1 MAEAKPERTAQP
13 PAEPLSLRGL
23 RVGVV
28 GLGVEGVDIVRFL
41 AEEAAAEIV
50 VSDRRS
56 EQRLSSRII
65 ELAGIDFR
73 LTSNDPELAAEID
86 VLFVSQGV
94 PDDLPLVRAAEQ
106 RGIPVSAMMRHFLHR
121 CPVPTIGITGSAG
134 KTTTSSLVAAM
145 FRAAGRDIFVGG
157 NIGTGP
163 LAVLSKI
170 GPATDVVLEVS
181 HTQLARTDR
190 SPHLAAVLNVTP
202 NHLDQFSWDEYVAL
216 KRNLVRHQRGSDIV
230 VLPSDDPV
238 AAGLAADT
246 PAELVRFGL
255 HQFRGRGATVEN
267 GRIVVHLAD
276 GPSDVCAVDT
286 IRLPGEHNLYN
297 VLGAVAIA
305 SAWGLPPEPQAEA
318 IAAFEG
324 VPHRLHTIAVLDS
337 VRYIDDSIA
346 TAPERTVA
354 AMRALTE
361 PVVLL
366 VGGREKKLPLDGLSA
381 EASRRAR
388 AVICFGEAGATF
400 AEHLRRA
407 WAAFDDAPP
416 ISLVA
421 DLPAAVEAA
430 RDAAQSGDAVLLAP
444 AGTSFD
450 AYDNFE
456 ARGDHFAQ
464 LVHGVV
470 PGEGGAD
477 GTR

>member
-1 MAEAKPERTAQP
+1 MAEAHPERSDQP
-13 PAEPLSLRGL
+13 PAEPASLRGL

-41 AEEAAAEIV
+41 AAEQAAEIV

-56 EQRLSSRII
+56 EGR
-65 ELAGIDFR
+65 LAGRIAELDGIAFQ

-94 PDDLPLVRAAEQ
+94 PDDLPLIQAARQ
-106 RGIPVSAMMRHFLHR
+106 RGIAVTAMMRHFLHR

-134 KTTTSSLVAAM
+134 KTTTTALVGAM
-145 FRAAGRDIFVGG
+145 FRAAGRDVFVGG
-157 NIGTGP
+157 NIGAGP
-163 LAVLSKI
+163 LSALSEI

-202 NHLDQFSWDEYVAL
+202 NHLDQFSWDDYVAL
-216 KRNLVRHQRGSDIV
+216 KRNLVGHQRGSDIV

-238 AAGLAADT
+238 AAAFAADT

-255 HQFRGRGATVEN
+255 HQFRGRGATVED
-267 GRIVVHLAD
+267 GRIVTHLAD
-276 GPSDVCAVDT
+276 GPSDVCTVDA

-297 VLGAVAIA
+297 VLGAVAIT
-305 SAWGLPPEPQAEA
+305 SAWGLPAKALADA

-324 VPHRLHTIAVLDS
+324 VPHRLHTIAVVDG

-354 AMRALTE
+354 ALRALVE

-366 VGGREKKLPLDGLSA
+366 LGGREKRLPLDSLSE
-381 EASRRAR
+381 EASRHAR
-388 AVICFGEAGATF
+388 AVICFGEAGPTF
-400 AEHLRRA
+400 AEQIGRT
-407 WAAFDDAPP
+407 WAALDDAPP
-416 ISLVA
+416 ITLVN
-421 DLPAAVEAA
+421 DLPAAIEAA
-430 RDAAQSGDAVLLAP
+430 RSAAQRGDAVLLAP

-456 ARGDHFAQ
+456 ARGDHFSE
-464 LVHGVV
+464 LVSGA
-470 PGEGGAD
+470 GGND

>member
-1 MAEAKPERTAQP
+1 MAEAKPERTAPP

-28 GLGVEGVDIVRFL
+28 GLGIEGTDIVRFL
-41 AEEAAAEIV
+41 AQEAAAEII

-56 EQRLSSRII
+56 EQRLSSRIS

-94 PDDLPLVRAAEQ
+94 PDDLPLVRAAEG
-106 RGIPVSAMMRHFLHR
+106 RGIPVTAMMRHFLHR

-134 KTTTSSLVAAM
+134 KTTTTSLVGAM
-145 FRAAGRDIFVGG
+145 FLAAGRDVFVGG

-163 LAVLSKI
+163 LAALSRI

-202 NHLDQFSWDEYVAL
+202 NHLDQFSWDDYVAL

-238 AAGLAADT
+238 AAGLLADT
-246 PAELVRFGL
+246 PGELVRFGM

-267 GRIVVHLAD
+267 GRIVVHLAN
-276 GPSDVCAVDT
+276 GPADVCAVDT

-305 SAWGLPPEPQAEA
+305 SAWGLPPEPQADA
-318 IAAFEG
+318 IAAFAG
-324 VPHRLHTIAVLDS
+324 VPHRLHTIAVLDG

-354 AMRALTE
+354 ALRALTE

-366 VGGREKKLPLDGLSA
+366 LGGREKKLPLDGLSE

-388 AVICFGEAGATF
+388 VVICFGEAGATF
-400 AEHLRRA
+400 ADQLRRA
-407 WAAFDDAPP
+407 WATLDDAPP
-416 ISLVA
+416 VALVD

-430 RDAAQSGDAVLLAP
+430 RQAAQRGDAVLLAP
-444 AGTSFD
+444 AGASFD

-464 LVHGVV
+464 LVQGLG
-470 PGEGGAD
+470 PREGGAD